1 MDFLG
6 DSESL
11 HPERCK
17 RESRPSYRSCRAT
30 SARWQILGTLSDRS
44 CRFRRTMQ
52 LDGVD
57 IVNVGIKDVGHTDLV
72 RRSDKMTLL
81 ADAGVL
87 DRL

>member
-1 MDFLG
+1 
-6 DSESL
+6 
-11 HPERCK
+11 
-17 RESRPSYRSCRAT
+17 
-30 SARWQILGTLSDRS
+30 
-44 CRFRRTMQ
+44 MQ